1 MTPLPE
7 ELPERRRARALTPE
21 DIEEIKTIART
32 CPHGMTAQD
41 VFKLREFLEWWDE
54 TKGQVGGWVIK
65 IMLALIVAVGVLV
78 AWITQGKQ

>member
-1 MTPLPE
+1 MSDDN
-7 ELPERRRARALTPE
+7 RNLTPA
-21 DIEEIKTIART
+21 DIEEIKNIACR

-54 TKGQVGGWVIK
+54 TKSQVGGWVIK
-65 IMLALIVAVGVLV
+65 IIIALVVAVGVLV